1 MPVRSETQLRDK
13 WSNFRDSGLFFDNR
27 VLRQRSAQ
35 GGCAGGLKL
44 VRKLQ
49 LVPQR
54 PRPPPAMLVD
64 NPIQHSFTPPYNPA
78 SLDEFLNL
86 ELFGGSSNPIAGS
99 SGSSPRSSPS
109 NSFTGLPPTPPEPFS
124 INVISLSPS
133 PFFSISQ
140 DDDLSKMSSFVP
152 PATTAAGYDFLASY
166 SQMAQMSSPE
176 SSGSGTF
183 SSSGDSPGSID
194 PQLMH
199 TPAGEK
205 PASEFDEEEEGD
217 EDDFLNDH
225 DDLQSIPEDHV
236 LPQMKVGG
244 KGKANRKGTV
254 RDGGVTKRAVSVEK
268 ENKQPAMLSTTSL
281 DPDDWRPTP
290 EEYKKMSSKEKRQL
304 RNKIS
309 ARNFRVRRKGA
320 SLLSSFV
327 PPSRKYETDRMYR
340 VHHHAR
346 GRYRRP

>member
-1 MPVRSETQLRDK
+1 
-13 WSNFRDSGLFFDNR
+13 
-27 VLRQRSAQ
+27 
-35 GGCAGGLKL
+35 
-44 VRKLQ
+44 
-49 LVPQR
+49 
-54 PRPPPAMLVD
+54 MLVD
-64 NPIQHSFTPPYNPA
+64 NPIQHSFTPSYNPA

-99 SGSSPRSSPS
+99 SGSSPRSSPY
-109 NSFTGLPPTPPEPFS
+109 NSFTGLPPTPPEPWS
-124 INVISLSPS
+124 INDISLSPS
-133 PFFSISQ
+133 PFYPISQ
-140 DDDLSKMSSFVP
+140 DDNLSKMSSFVP

-254 RDGGVTKRAVSVEK
+254 RDGGITKRAASVEKK